1 MSRKYIW
8 ETPEEINRGIADKI
22 KNIRKRRKL
31 SQLALSE
38 LSGVS
43 YGSIKRFEATGDISL
58 KSLTRIAIA
67 LNIADDLK
75 SIFSDIEYA
84 SLQEVI
90 NENR

>member
-22 KNIRKRRKL
+22 NNIRKRRKL

>member
-8 ETPEEINRGIADKI
+8 ETPEEINRGIANKI

-75 SIFSDIEYA
+75 YIFSDIEYS

>member
-8 ETPEEINRGIADKI
+8 ETPEEINRGIANKI

-75 SIFSDIEYA
+75 NIFSDIEYS